1 MSELK
6 YSDNIAVSIAVI
18 VTIANFVLF
27 AAIYKFGQVFV
38 NFNELTNVVLF
49 TVVFICFTLF
59 VTRPLIKKLILRSE

>member
-6 YSDNIAVSIAVI
+6 YSDNVS
-18 VTIANFVLF
+18 VTIVVIITIVNFSLF
-27 AAIYKFGQVFV
+27 AAIYKFGQAFI
-38 NFNELTNVVLF
+38 NFSELINLVLF